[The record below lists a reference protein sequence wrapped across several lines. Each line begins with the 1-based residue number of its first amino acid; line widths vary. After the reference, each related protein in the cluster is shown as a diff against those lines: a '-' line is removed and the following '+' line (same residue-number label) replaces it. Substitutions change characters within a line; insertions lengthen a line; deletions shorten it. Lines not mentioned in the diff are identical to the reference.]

1 LFQLLVAMAG
11 AAPAQEVVTN
21 TRKYKVQR
29 GVVSLMPIFI

>member
-1 LFQLLVAMAG
+1 MAG
-11 AAPAQEVVTN
+11 AAPAQEMVTN